1 MKEVYLFLLFLMTHF
16 SVIAQNSGF
25 PFGTMWYL
33 EKIEENN
40 VVYNIPSFNGFEYW
54 RFQIANNY
62 INGVQTDDFLTGEYC
77 VGFTGPVNVEENR
90 FYFIDETFA
99 YNLVMCGWAT
109 PDDLEMM
116 NRHMAFYQDYL
127 PHLFYYDIQ
136 YSVTEQKLIV
146 TNDIGDKAYYST
158 VPLSTEEP
166 LEQFVKIYPNP
177 FEERFFIEDYE
188 QVIDEVKIFDN
199 MGRLIKVVLNPEP
212 VQEIMTDF
220 SSGIYHI
227 HIETKDGR
235 IMNKKMI
242 KE

>member
-1 MKEVYLFLLFLMTHF
+1 MKKILILFAF
-16 SVIAQNSGF
+16 
-25 PFGTMWYL
+25 FGVNQMHSQTLTNTDWYL
-33 EKIEENN
+33 THIEENN
-40 VVYNIPSFNGFEYW
+40 QLDNVPLSENGTTPGNWHFRVESP
-54 RFQIANNY
+54 
-62 INGVQTDDFLTGEYC
+62 TSE
-77 VGFTGPVNVEENR
+77 EENALLSSTYCSS
-90 FYFIDETFA
+90 FLGSI
-99 YNLVMCGWAT
+99 VAT
-109 PDDLEMM
+109 PTTFD
-116 NRHMAFYQDYL
+116 FYLGQMSLTLNL
-127 PHLFYYDIQ
+127 PCEWMTSEEQQYFSKYYDFYENYRDDTFLYIINHLSG
-136 YSVTEQKLIV
+136 YSQLVI
-146 TNDIGDKAYYST
+146 TNDAGDKAYYST
-158 VPLSTEEP
+158 IPLSTEDP